1 MPSRQRVVMTISM
14 PPDIAEECRKLAR
27 AKGETLSKLF
37 REMFA
42 LYKREKLKEEFKTLQ
57 EYGVKRRKE
66 MVISDSAV
74 EKLIY
79 EGR

>member
-1 MPSRQRVVMTISM
+1 MQSRQRVVMTISM
-14 PPDIAEECRKLAR
+14 PPDIAEECRKLAQV
-27 AKGETLSKLF
+27 KGETLSQFF

-42 LYKREKLKEEFKTLQ
+42 LYKQEKLKEEFKALQ